1 MKRKL
6 SKQVKTD
13 IWGWSMVSPLV
24 AGMLIF
30 TAYPLISS
38 LVYSFFNYRGTGVLD
53 TNKFVMFENYKNLFS
68 YMGAGSF
75 LHALKNT
82 AIYTVISVPLGMVL
96 GYLLATFLSANIKG
110 SRTFLVLFY
119 LPTLISSVVA
129 GALWADMLNPEYGII
144 NTILKNV
151 FGLAEGIPFT
161 DKSHLMPSYI
171 FMTLFNLGGGSIIW
185 VAGISSVDKAYY
197 EAAKIDGAG
206 KLKSFFKI
214 TLPLTTP
221 YIFYNLIIGLIGSLQ
236 LFNQPFVLTK
246 GDGGDGY
253 ALLTVEMLIY
263 NSAFSGKMGAATAM
277 AWILCIIIAVLTGLS
292 FLFSGKWV
300 HYSDD

>member
-1 MKRKL
+1 MKRKI
-6 SKQVKTD
+6 SRQVKTD
-13 IWGWSMVSPLV
+13 MWGWLMVSPLV
-24 AGMLIF
+24 LGMLIF
-30 TAYPLISS
+30 TVYPLVSS
-38 LVYSFFNYRGTGVLD
+38 LVYSLFNYRGTGPLD
-53 TNKFVMFENYKNLFS
+53 MDKFVMFENYKNLFS
-68 YMGAGSF
+68 YTGEGSF

-82 AIYTVISVPLGMVL
+82 AIYTIISVPLGMVL

-110 SRTFLVLFY
+110 SRKFLVLFY

-151 FGLAEGIPFT
+151 FGLVEGIPFT
-161 DKSHLMPSYI
+161 DKSHLMASYI

-185 VAGISSVDKAYY
+185 VAGISSVDKVYY
-197 EAAKIDGAG
+197 EAAEIDGAG
-206 KLKSFFKI
+206 KLQRFFKI

-221 YIFYNLIIGLIGSLQ
+221 YIFYNLIIGLIGALQ

-246 GDGGDGY
+246 GGGGDGY

-263 NSAFSGKMGAATAM
+263 NSAFSGKMGEATAM
-277 AWILCIIIAVLTGLS
+277 AWILCLIIAALTGLS
-292 FLFSGKWV
+292 FLFSDKWV
-300 HYSDD
+300 NYADD

>member
-6 SKQVKTD
+6 SRQVKTD
-13 IWGWSMVSPLV
+13 IWGWLMISPLV
-24 AGMLIF
+24 IGLLVF
-30 TAYPLISS
+30 TAYPLVSS
-38 LVYSFFNYRGTGVLD
+38 LVYSLFNYRGTGPLNID
-53 TNKFVMFENYKNLFS
+53 KFVLLENYKNLFS
-68 YMGAGSF
+68 YTGEGSF

-82 AIYTVISVPLGMVL
+82 AIYTLISVPLGMVL
-96 GYLLATFLSANIKG
+96 GYLLATFLSAKVKG

-151 FGLAEGIPFT
+151 FGLAQGIPFT
-161 DKSHLMPSYI
+161 DKSHLMASYI

-185 VAGISSVDKAYY
+185 VAGISSVDKTYY

-206 KLKSFFKI
+206 KIQRFFKI

-221 YIFYNLIIGLIGSLQ
+221 YIFYNLIIGLIGALQ

-246 GDGGDGY
+246 GGGGDGY

-263 NSAFSGKMGAATAM
+263 NSAFSGKMGVATAM
-277 AWILCIIIAVLTGLS
+277 AWILCLIIAALTGIS
-292 FLFSGKWV
+292 FLFSNKWV
-300 HYSDD
+300 NYADD

>member
-6 SKQVKTD
+6 SRQVKTD
-13 IWGWSMVSPLV
+13 IWGWLMASPLV
-24 AGMLIF
+24 IGLLVF
-30 TAYPLISS
+30 TAYPLVSS
-38 LVYSFFNYRGTGVLD
+38 LIYSLFNYRGTGPLNI
-53 TNKFVMFENYKNLFS
+53 NKFVLFENYKDLFS
-68 YMGAGSF
+68 YAGEGSF

-82 AIYTVISVPLGMVL
+82 AIYTLISVPLGMVL
-96 GYLLATFLSANIKG
+96 GYLLATFLSAKVKG

-144 NTILKNV
+144 NTVLKNV
-151 FGLAEGIPFT
+151 FGLAQGIPFT
-161 DKSHLMPSYI
+161 DKSHLMASYI

-185 VAGISSVDKAYY
+185 VAGISSVDKTYY

-206 KLKSFFKI
+206 KIQRFFKI

-221 YIFYNLIIGLIGSLQ
+221 YIFYNLIIGLIGALQ

-246 GDGGDGY
+246 GGGGDGY

-263 NSAFSGKMGAATAM
+263 NSAFSGKMGVATAM
-277 AWILCIIIAVLTGLS
+277 AWILCLIIAALTGIS
-292 FLFSGKWV
+292 FLFSNKWV
-300 HYSDD
+300 NYADD

>member
-6 SKQVKTD
+6 SRQVKTD
-13 IWGWSMVSPLV
+13 IWGWLMISPLV
-24 AGMLIF
+24 IGLLVF
-30 TAYPLISS
+30 TAYPLVSS
-38 LVYSFFNYRGTGVLD
+38 LVYSLFNYRGTGPLNID
-53 TNKFVMFENYKNLFS
+53 KFVLLENYKNLFS
-68 YMGAGSF
+68 YTGEGSF

-82 AIYTVISVPLGMVL
+82 AIYTLISVPLGMVL
-96 GYLLATFLSANIKG
+96 GYLLATFLSAKVKG

-151 FGLAEGIPFT
+151 FGFAQGIPFT
-161 DKSHLMPSYI
+161 DKSHLMASYI

-185 VAGISSVDKAYY
+185 VAGISSVDKTYY

-206 KLKSFFKI
+206 KIQRFFKI

-221 YIFYNLIIGLIGSLQ
+221 YIFYNLIIGLIGALQ

-246 GDGGDGY
+246 GGGGDGY

-263 NSAFSGKMGAATAM
+263 NSAFSGKMGVATAM
-277 AWILCIIIAVLTGLS
+277 AWILCLIIAALTGIS
-292 FLFSGKWV
+292 FLFSNKWV
-300 HYSDD
+300 NYADD